1 MAANPTITIRT
12 VHTMDEL
19 NAISRIEMAV
29 WGMPAEEAAPG
40 NIMKAIIIN
49 GGVAHGAFDGER
61 MVGMALAFA
70 GMRAGRRYL
79 WSHMAGVLK
88 DYQRQGIGMS
98 LKQAQ
103 REWALAQGYDE
114 MRWTFDPILRGNA
127 RLNLHL
133 LGCYAHTY
141 YEDHYGQML
150 DSINV
155 PAPTDRLEAVWRLKD
170 ARVKTLAAGTAP
182 RVYGGALP
190 DDALILRMGDAS
202 TPVAHAGNDAALHSN
217 PIFIEI
223 PAGGLNSLPRDQV
236 LNWRLALRAAL
247 QRAFAQGYRA
257 VDLLERDGHAFYLL
271 RPQDRYCLYV
281 LECADGS
288 LYTGIAADVQ
298 KRLAQHNAGRGAA
311 YTATRRPVK
320 LLAAWQFMSRGAA
333 LKAEAAFK
341 KQSRAQ
347 KFALIESKGPF
358 HEGIPVQLDS

>member
-12 VHTMDEL
+12 VHTMDDL

-40 NIMKAIIIN
+40 NIMKAIILN
-49 GGVAHGAFDGER
+49 GGVTHGAFDGET
-61 MVGMALAFA
+61 MIGMALAFP
-70 GMRAGRRYL
+70 GVRGGRRYL

-88 DYQRQGIGMS
+88 DYQSQGIGKA
-98 LKQAQ
+98 LKLAQ
-103 REWALAQGYDE
+103 REWALAEGYDE

-127 RLNLHL
+127 RFNLHL

-141 YEDHYGQML
+141 YENHYGEMQ

-170 ARVKTLAAGTAP
+170 ARVKSVAAGHTPKIYA
-182 RVYGGALP
+182 GALP
-190 DDALILRMGDAS
+190 DDVLILRTGENGPLAMPDDAL
-202 TPVAHAGNDAALHSN
+202 TAELVA
-217 PIFIEI
+217 IEI
-223 PAGGLNSLPRDQV
+223 PSSGLNALPRDQV
-236 LNWRLALRAAL
+236 LRWRLALREAL

-257 VDLLERDGHAFYLL
+257 VDLLERDGRAFYLL
-271 RPQDRYCLYV
+271 RPQDRYFLYV
-281 LECADGS
+281 LSCADDS
-288 LYTGIAADVQ
+288 LYTGIAADVY

-311 YTATRRPVK
+311 YTSTRRPVR

-341 KQSRAQ
+341 RKTRSQ
-347 KFALIESKGPF
+347 KFALIEGRAPF
-358 HEGIPVQLDS
+358 HDAPPVDVGT